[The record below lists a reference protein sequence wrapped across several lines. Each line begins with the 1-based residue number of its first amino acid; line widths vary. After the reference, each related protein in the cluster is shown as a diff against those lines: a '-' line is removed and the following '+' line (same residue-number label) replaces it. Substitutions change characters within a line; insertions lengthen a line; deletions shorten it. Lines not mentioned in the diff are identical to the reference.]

1 MSLRHRQS
9 QTEVI
14 PARPQPGTE
23 SSTRRRKRVG
33 YVVNEFPEF
42 AAPTHHKKR
51 PNFIMKTKSIM
62 AKRDVCSWQGWYV
75 LRPGHGRKRN
85 FNLHC
90 RRALNA
96 MMAGMVHYVNLATW
110 QIENAVENLTK
121 ECQLDTT
128 SVKGNRSIS
137 RGSRRIQ
144 LLEEYGL
151 VECEN
156 VWDRERNTWVPK
168 FVRVTNLFW
177 DVIGVG
183 AESACREREK
193 RWAWVQ
199 EHELDPEQAGR
210 LTLSEYCQ
218 LKKIRHRERSFEI
231 RKNKQQSAAAVRRA
245 KRIAAL
251 ERDKQVSEI
260 SSWYFKTFSAE
271 QAHYYM
277 HHTAEFTLMVNTEI
291 NRLRALAL
299 ESTPA
304 DSPPDDN

>member
-110 QIENAVENLTK
+110 QIENAVENLT
-121 ECQLDTT
+121 
-128 SVKGNRSIS
+128 R
-137 RGSRRIQ
+137 
-144 LLEEYGL
+144 
-151 VECEN
+151 
-156 VWDRERNTWVPK
+156 
-168 FVRVTNLFW
+168 
-177 DVIGVG
+177 
-183 AESACREREK
+183 
-193 RWAWVQ
+193 
-199 EHELDPEQAGR
+199 
-210 LTLSEYCQ
+210 
-218 LKKIRHRERSFEI
+218 
-231 RKNKQQSAAAVRRA
+231 
-245 KRIAAL
+245 
-251 ERDKQVSEI
+251 
-260 SSWYFKTFSAE
+260 
-271 QAHYYM
+271 
-277 HHTAEFTLMVNTEI
+277 
-291 NRLRALAL
+291 
-299 ESTPA
+299 
-304 DSPPDDN
+304 